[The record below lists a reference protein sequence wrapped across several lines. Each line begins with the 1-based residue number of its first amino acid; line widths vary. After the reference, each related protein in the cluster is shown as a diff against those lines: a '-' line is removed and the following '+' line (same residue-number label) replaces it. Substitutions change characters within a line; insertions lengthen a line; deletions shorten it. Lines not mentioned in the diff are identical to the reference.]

1 MRFIIIITVV
11 SLLYSNSFSQEKV
24 TCKELNKEIKKLTQ
38 LKSKVEEEIRKNK
51 ELLKKIEKERE
62 LLRKE
67 RESLREE
74 ERRIKSERFKK
85 LAEMFSKMDPEL
97 AGQKLSAFTD
107 PTEAA
112 YILYNMKTR
121 KAGEILNYV
130 DPKVVDKIVQIL
142 TNIRKFSLNDK
153 P

>member
-51 ELLKKIEKERE
+51 ELLKKIE
-62 LLRKE
+62 KE